1 MFVSDVHCPG
11 PPLYVPL
18 APYLC
23 LPCSCICPSIFT
35 CRCLVPSL
43 QGESAAVA
51 EAVFEAALPRNAGDT
66 LPSSPPGILV
76 AIADRLDSLV
86 RNNVFLPHP
95 PHSPSPAYP
104 VSPLHTHTSPP
115 PTLTHPHRLA
125 CLLFASV
132 PLLPLPPP
140 HTPPLS
146 TPPPAQVGLFAA
158 GCGPSAAADP
168 YGLRR
173 AAYGMLQ
180 VSARMVVGQGGS
192 L

>member
-115 PTLTHPHRLA
+115 PTLTHP
-125 CLLFASV
+125 
-132 PLLPLPPP
+132 
-140 HTPPLS
+140 
-146 TPPPAQVGLFAA
+146 PAQVGLFAV
-158 GCGPSAAADP
+158 CFGPSAAP
-168 YGLRR
+168 SPPSHSSPLHPPTGTGWSVCCGLWALCCRR
-173 AAYGMLQ
+173 PLWSPTCGIWHAAG
-180 VSARMVVGQGGS
+180 
-192 L
+192 